1 MTNRTF
7 SDRQSIADVLALDIH
22 ASEEA
27 SATAILEMAQLTV
40 RMIESRRTAGVS
52 ATVGVPILQELHSAH
67 GCHLQALDHAA
78 RAHKKVEALGRA
90 MRITATG
97 PTDKED
103 NFVPANPDTMAG
115 LTAAR
120 PSTVD

>member
-1 MTNRTF
+1 MTT
-7 SDRQSIADVLALDIH
+7 RQDIANVLALDIH

-52 ATVGVPILQELHSAH
+52 ATVGVTILQELHSAH

-90 MRITATG
+90 MRVTAGG
-97 PTDKED
+97 PSDKED
-103 NFVPANPDTMAG
+103 NFFPTQPEGMRRESE
-115 LTAAR
+115 TAA
-120 PSTVD
+120 